1 MPKEKTNRR
10 VGELV
15 IQAIKEQIRLNDP
28 PETKGTFDRLRR
40 EGHAEEEVY
49 QMLGCVLTSEI
60 YEVMKHERVFDRDLY
75 VQRLRALPKLP
86 WE

>member
-1 MPKEKTNRR
+1 MEKVNPRL
-10 VGELV
+10 GKHI
-15 IQAIKEQIRLNDP
+15 IQAIKNQIRRNDP
-28 PETKGTFDRLRR
+28 PETKETFDRLRR
-40 EGHAEEEVY
+40 EGYAKEEVY
-49 QMLGCVLTSEI
+49 RMLGCVMTSEI

>member
-1 MPKEKTNRR
+1 MEKTNRR
-10 VGELV
+10 AGKLV

-28 PETKGTFDRLRR
+28 PETKETFDRLRR
-40 EGHAEEEVY
+40 EGHAEKEVY
-49 QMLGCVLTSEI
+49 RMLGCVLISEM
-60 YEVMKHERVFDRDLY
+60 YEVTKQDRLFDRDLY

>member
-1 MPKEKTNRR
+1 MEKVNRR
-10 VGELV
+10 AGELI
-15 IQAIKEQIRLNDP
+15 IQAIKEQIRQNDP
-28 PETKGTFDRLRR
+28 PETKETFDRLRR
-40 EGHAEEEVY
+40 DGHAKQEVY
-49 QMLGCVLTSEI
+49 RMLGCVMTSEI

>member
-1 MPKEKTNRR
+1 MEKINRR
-10 VGELV
+10 AGELI
-15 IQAIKEQIRLNDP
+15 IQAIKKQIRQNDP
-28 PETKGTFDRLRR
+28 PETKETFDRLRR

-49 QMLGCVLTSEI
+49 RMLGCVMTSEI
-60 YEVMKHERVFDRDLY
+60 YEVMKDERVFDRDLY